1 VGGAVIRR
9 LLLTWLIVAAALA
22 ITSWIFDGID
32 IEGGFGSLLIVAL
45 VFGLINALLG
55 PIARLLTFPVII
67 LTLGLFAWVINALLL
82 LLTDW
87 LSDRL
92 EVDGFW
98 TALWGALVI
107 SIVTSVLDFVLRPEG
122 RT

>member
-1 VGGAVIRR
+1 VIRR
-9 LLLTWLIVAAALA
+9 ILLTWLIVAVALA
-22 ITSWIFDGID
+22 VTAWIFSGIE
-32 IEGGFGSLLIVAL
+32 INGGFGSLLIVAL
-45 VFGLINALLG
+45 VFGLVNALLG
-55 PIARLLTFPVII
+55 PIARLLTFPLII

-87 LSDRL
+87 ISDRL

-122 RT
+122 RRAKR

>member
-1 VGGAVIRR
+1 MIRR